1 MHKPSIVAVLLWR
14 YISIPLEPTIFFT
27 GNSIAPVLHRE
38 GRICHY
44 VIETF
49 KYGIIGLIK
58 ILRI

>member
-1 MHKPSIVAVLLWR
+1 MHEPSIVAVLFRWR
-14 YISIPLEPTIFFT
+14 VPIALEATIFFT
-27 GNSIAPVLHRE
+27 GNTIAPIFHRE

-49 KYGIIGLIK
+49 KYGIIGFIK